1 MSSQKLSVYTI
12 KIGKGITWNAVIK
25 ELLIRSNEQERC
37 IISEQ
42 SDVYI
47 GGCYLLETIHNQTQ
61 YNIDDNRF
69 ELVPIKRLNIMK
81 FDVFLAN
88 DTLLL
93 WGGKKVAS
101 AFLTALDTAS
111 KNQLII
117 DYKDSDFKRM
127 VKYLLNT
134 PEVTFVRM
142 KIVDIVIDQGI
153 LANCTVS
160 LKGLDNSR
168 SLVEKYLDNISQMSI
183 LVGKDELAVS
193 LTIYASGAVVV
204 YRDRDEMP
212 DETMNIINEMLG
224 GVM

>member
-12 KIGKGITWNAVIK
+12 KASKGMTWNAVIK
-25 ELLIRSNEQERC
+25 ELLNRSNEQERC

-42 SDVYI
+42 SDAYI

-61 YNIDDNRF
+61 YNVDENRF
-69 ELVPIKRLNIMK
+69 ESVPIKRLNVMK
-81 FDVFLAN
+81 FDVFIEN
-88 DTLLL
+88 GTLLL
-93 WGGKKVAS
+93 WGGKKIAS

-134 PEVTFVRM
+134 PEATFVRM
-142 KIVDIVIDQGI
+142 KMVDIVIDQGI

-168 SLVEKYLDNISQMSI
+168 NLVEKYLNNVSQMSV
-183 LVGKDELAVS
+183 LVGKDELAAS
-193 LTIYASGAVVV
+193 LTIYSSGAVVV

-212 DETMNIINEMLG
+212 DEAMNIINEMLG